1 MIVMDARFDAANILD
16 ASICATHTGENAN
29 LTDSNAKGAS
39 LMAATDSS
47 RYSWTGIDPAEWMRT
62 WQAVWRVSPDAL
74 VQPILP
80 GWTFNIN
87 SNNSTAPQTEVD
99 VVAKHS
105 YGRQLG
111 RISDA
116 LELLIEE
123 RHGKTPKDKR
133 FSAFLTMK
141 HEIDSVKRD
150 AAAAR
155 IERIAKDLALLKA
168 QDEEQ
173 YLRLRDALLEALR

>member
-1 MIVMDARFDAANILD
+1 MTTNEAPRLSWAVSDPVEWVNKWPVLWPVAPQF
-16 ASICATHTGENAN
+16 
-29 LTDSNAKGAS
+29 LT
-39 LMAATDSS
+39 
-47 RYSWTGIDPAEWMRT
+47 
-62 WQAVWRVSPDAL
+62 
-74 VQPILP
+74 QPILP

-116 LELLIEE
+116 LAALIEE
-123 RHGKTPKDKR
+123 RPRKTPKDKR
-133 FSAFLTMK
+133 LAAFLEMK
-141 HEIDSVKRD
+141 QDIDEVKEH

-155 IERIAKDLALLKA
+155 VRQIINDLAVIKVLDKPEF
-168 QDEEQ
+168 D
-173 YLRLRDALLEALR
+173 RLREGLRDTLK